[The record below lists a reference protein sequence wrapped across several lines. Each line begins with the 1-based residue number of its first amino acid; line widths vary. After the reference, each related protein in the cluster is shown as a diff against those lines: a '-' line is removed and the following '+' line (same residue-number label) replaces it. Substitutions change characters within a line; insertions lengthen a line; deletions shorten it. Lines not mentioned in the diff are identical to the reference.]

1 MPSIVSSHKSIVLGE
16 AIQVRNSYVLLHCC
30 TAAKVHNLMRAIRTA
45 QKSISCKQP
54 RSQSPSDDGPQPRL
68 SDHNNRSL
76 SRNLNKPLSTNNIR
90 IKTHHSTKTIK
101 HQSHHTQMKVRNTYP
116 QRSHRTYMPSHV
128 SYPSQPEAHP
138 APRSRSHQQPYSHL
152 PTHQHDQ
159 VTTTHISINDAPRAV
174 RQCESP
180 FLEAVR
186 INSQRRLGGWKIG
199 RGC

>member
-16 AIQVRNSYVLLHCC
+16 AIQVRNSYVLHCC
-30 TAAKVHNLMRAIRTA
+30 TAAKVHNLMRAIRAA
-45 QKSISCKQP
+45 QKSIS
-54 RSQSPSDDGPQPRL
+54 SDDGPQPRL

-101 HQSHHTQMKVRNTYP
+101 HQSHTTQRKVRNTYP

-138 APRSRSHQQPYSHL
+138 APRPRSHQQPYSHL

-186 INSQRRLGGWKIG
+186 INAQRGLGDGKEG
-199 RGC
+199 GGC